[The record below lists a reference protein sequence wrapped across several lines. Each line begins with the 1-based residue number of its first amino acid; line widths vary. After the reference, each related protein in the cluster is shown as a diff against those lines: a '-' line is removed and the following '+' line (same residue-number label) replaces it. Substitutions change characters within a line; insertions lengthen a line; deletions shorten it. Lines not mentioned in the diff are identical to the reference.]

1 MNELDGLRPERDQ
14 HAAGRS
20 APTIAYPGSV
30 AEPDMRRVR
39 SSGNGAPSGPCAET
53 SPSPF
58 VWSLDRSSDVG
69 RALLAATR
77 RLAEIG
83 SESPQL
89 DAVVLLGYV
98 LGVNK
103 AWLYAHPTRLLAE
116 SEIEQYEGLVRRRM
130 CHEPVAYLV
139 GYKAFY
145 GLDITVDH
153 RVLIPRPETE
163 LLVDRVL
170 DYLQRLAGRDRHPT
184 VADVGTG
191 SGAIAVA
198 LAVNVPEALVY
209 AVDVSDDAL
218 AVAAQ
223 NVWRY
228 GVGEQVQLLP
238 GHLLEPLP
246 APVDVIVAN
255 LPYIASADLPALPP
269 QVREYEPVLALDGGA
284 DGLGIITE
292 LLLAL
297 AAPPGCQKLR
307 PGGRVYLEI
316 GAGLGAAARALAQA
330 LLPEAEVGVV
340 QDYADLDR
348 LLIVALPAPGGSA
361 NDT

>member
-1 MNELDGLRPERDQ
+1 MATSHSASNSGVPQRSGEFIEDLGGTV
-14 HAAGRS
+14 AAGVGRPRPATKGPSS
-20 APTIAYPGSV
+20 APCS
-30 AEPDMRRVR
+30 EPL
-39 SSGNGAPSGPCAET
+39 SA
-53 SPSPF
+53 PF

-77 RLAEIG
+77 RLAEAG
-83 SESPQL
+83 SDTPQL
-89 DAVVLLGYV
+89 DAALLLGFV

-103 AWLYAHPTRLLAE
+103 AWLYAHPTRPL
-116 SEIEQYEGLVRRRM
+116 SEDEIGRYEERVRRRM

-139 GYKAFY
+139 GFKPFY

-163 LLVDRVL
+163 LLVDRIL
-170 DYLQRLAGRDRHPT
+170 DYLQSLLGQGKRPS

-198 LAVNVPEALVY
+198 LAVNVPESVVY
-209 AVDVSDDAL
+209 AVDLSDEAL

-228 GVGEQVQLLP
+228 GLGEQVQLLP

-255 LPYIASADLPALPP
+255 LPYIATGDLSGLPP
-269 QVREYEPVLALDGGA
+269 QVREYEPRLALDGGA
-284 DGLGIITE
+284 DGLEVITH
-292 LLLAL
+292 LLVSLAS
-297 AAPPGCQKLR
+297 PQGRRKLR

-316 GAGLGAAARALAQA
+316 GAGQGDAARALVQDF
-330 LLPEAEVGVV
+330 LPEAEVRVV
-340 QDYADLDR
+340 KDYADLDR
-348 LLIVALPAPGGSA
+348 MLIVAFPDSGRADDNS
-361 NDT
+361 